1 VLVALG
7 AGLLGAGEP
16 RARDRSQT
24 GELTPAPRGALAG
37 PTLCAVP
44 PVPGKAGRNLES
56 HFGPPRAERPL
67 RALGE
72 PAALRGA
79 PAPDTIRTL
88 AIQVDFDDQEMDSTR
103 VYFERAFEFMGQYW
117 SEVTDSK
124 IVVETHVT
132 EEVYRLPE
140 SQAYYGDDELFAERQ
155 TLFLRDAVQAAD
167 PDYYLPDYDVHIA
180 VHAGAGQEADVNGDS
195 PEQLW
200 SVFAPFD
207 VFQAY
212 LPDSTASQGIATQ
225 DLGSD
230 GQPYFVQFALV
241 LPEVESQDC
250 DDRFEPCRPF
260 IFGLTGVYAHE
271 FGHALGLPD
280 LYDTTPSD
288 FADSQGIGAFDI
300 MAHGTWNANGF
311 VPARPSAWSLFDLG
325 VLDPEII
332 REPGTVSLAAVA
344 RRDPGGLPRLVA
356 IPVGGDEYFLLEN
369 RVQDPNANQ
378 LFDFHDVDNDSLF
391 SFYVDDYA
399 DAEFDFFL
407 PGDGSGSG
415 LLIWHIDPSV
425 ISANFVTNTVV
436 ADAAHK
442 GVDLEEADGVEDMDG
457 FPRSIDA
464 FGSPYDAYRAGNAT
478 RFADDTVPSSASS
491 YGVPTLVTID
501 QVSAA
506 DSVMTFQVTFDG
518 RLAGPNW
525 PVTIDGP
532 LGGNPAAV
540 GDFTA
545 NPGLET
551 VFADTTGGIW
561 VIAADGSQPL
571 GSPFDRVGPDLATAP
586 ALGDLDGL
594 PGLELVVAASDGRI
608 FAWQGTGAELRDGDQ
623 NPGTTG
629 VWATTGR
636 SLAGAVPVL
645 MPVGGIGARGLVGA
659 AVVIGCQPDTAGVGA
674 LLWCQDNGVTGVV
687 HALELPGDTTAP
699 PIVFPGLSPVVLT
712 AAVTDGRTRFFAVSP
727 LANGGAGSFV
737 DVTPATGPSAGAVRT
752 LIAGDLDGDGTYEAI
767 AGDDQGRIAA
777 YSTGIPVQGEPT
789 PTPLALLPGWPFEIG
804 IDVAHDLALADV
816 DQDGRHE
823 ILVSAYDGRLF
834 ALNFNGTPQLSFP
847 ANVGSPDRVPP
858 RIVPSPLAFDLEG
871 GPGAELVFAPGDGR
885 SFAYD
890 GQGRTLAG
898 WPRPG
903 PAAKGTGLVIED
915 LDQADGGRLELIVPS
930 DFGARTVLIGYDLG
944 VVEGPGSTWRGYRGG
959 PARAGVLTIPPA
971 ENPEPGPV
979 LSQLFVYPNPVTGD
993 RANIHFL
1000 LGGESQVRVQILD
1013 SLGRLVAEP
1022 LTSQTLPPRTDHEV
1036 RWDVRDA
1043 ASGVYLL
1050 RLTVVG
1056 EGRDVI
1062 EIQPFAVTR

>member
-1 VLVALG
+1 
-7 AGLLGAGEP
+7 
-16 RARDRSQT
+16 
-24 GELTPAPRGALAG
+24 
-37 PTLCAVP
+37 LCAVP
-44 PVPGKAGRNLES
+44 PVPGKAGRNFES
-56 HFGPPRAERPL
+56 RFGPPRAERPL

-72 PAALRGA
+72 PAARRG
-79 PAPDTIRTL
+79 APDTIQTL
-88 AIQVDFDDQEMDSTR
+88 AIQVDFADQEMDSTR
-103 VYFERAFEFMGQYW
+103 AYFERAFGFMGQYW
-117 SEVTDSK
+117 SEVTYGQV
-124 IVVETHVT
+124 IVRTHVT

-140 SQAYYGDDELFAERQ
+140 TQAYYGDDELFAERQ
-155 TLFLRDAVQAAD
+155 TLFLRDAIQAAD
-167 PDYYLPDYDVHIA
+167 PDYHLPDYDVQIA
-180 VHAGAGQEADVNGDS
+180 VHAGAGQEADVAGDS

-200 SVFAPFD
+200 SVFAPLD
-207 VFQAY
+207 VLQAY
-212 LPDSTASQGIATQ
+212 LPDSTASQGIATD
-225 DLGSD
+225 DLGP
-230 GQPYFVQFALV
+230 GGEPYFVKFGLV
-241 LPEVESQDC
+241 LPEVESQDY
-250 DDRFEPCRPF
+250 DDRFEPPRPY

-325 VLDPEII
+325 VLDPEIV
-332 REPGTVSLAAVA
+332 REAGTVELARVA
-344 RRDPGGLPRLVA
+344 SVDPGGRPRLVA

-369 RVQDPNANQ
+369 RLQDPNANQ

-399 DAEFDFFL
+399 NAEFDFFL
-407 PGDGSGSG
+407 PGDGNGSG

-425 ISANFVTNTVV
+425 ITANFISNTVV

-457 FPRSIDA
+457 FPRSLDS
-464 FGSPYDAYRAGNAT
+464 FGSPFDAYRAGNAT
-478 RFADDTVPSSASS
+478 HFGDDTVPSSRSS

-501 QVSAA
+501 QVSAV
-506 DSVMTFQVTFDG
+506 DSVMTFRVTFDG
-518 RLAGPNW
+518 RVPGPNW
-525 PVTIDGP
+525 PVEIAGP
-532 LGGNPAAV
+532 LGPNPAAV
-540 GDFTA
+540 GDFA
-545 NPGLET
+545 AAPGLET

-594 PGLELVVAASDGRI
+594 PGLELVVAAADGRI
-608 FAWQGTGAELRDGDQ
+608 FAWHGGTQRSEVRDGDQ

-629 VWATTGR
+629 VWAVTGR

-645 MPVGGIGARGLVGA
+645 LPLAGIGGRGLAGA
-659 AVVIGCQPDTAGVGA
+659 AVVIGCQPDTTGMGA

-687 HALELPGDTTAP
+687 HALDLPGDTTAP
-699 PIVFPGLSPVVLT
+699 PVVFPGLNPVVLT
-712 AAVTDGRTRFFAVSP
+712 TAVTDGRTRFFAVSP
-727 LANGGAGSFV
+727 LANGGAGSSLE
-737 DVTPATGPSAGAVRT
+737 VTPVSGPSRGAVRA
-752 LIAGDLDGDGTYEAI
+752 LIAGDLDGDGAYEAI
-767 AGDDQGRIAA
+767 ASDDQGQIWA
-777 YSTGIPVQGEPT
+777 YRTGVPVQGEPT
-789 PTPLALLPGWPFEIG
+789 PTPFELLAGWPFELG
-804 IDVAHDLALADV
+804 IDIAHDLALADV

-823 ILVSAYDGRLF
+823 ILVSAYDGRLY
-834 ALNFNGTPQLSFP
+834 AVNFNGTPQLSFP
-847 ANVGSPDRVPP
+847 ATVGSPDRVPP
-858 RIVPSPLAFDLEG
+858 RLVPSPLAIDLAG

-890 GQGRTLAG
+890 GQGRPLAG

-915 LDQADGGRLELIVPS
+915 LDQDPKGTLELVVPS
-930 DFGARTVLIGYDLG
+930 DFGERTVLIAYDLG
-944 VVEGPGSTWRGYRGG
+944 VAEGPGSTWRAYRGG
-959 PARAGVLTIPPA
+959 PERRGVLSDPPA
-971 ENPEPGPV
+971 KNPESGPV
-979 LSQLFVYPNPVTGD
+979 LSELFVYPNPVTGD

-1000 LGGESQVRVQILD
+1000 LGRESQVRVQILD

-1022 LTSQTLPPRTDHEV
+1022 MSSETLPARTDHEV

-1050 RLTVVG
+1050 RLTVAG

-1062 EIQPFAVTR
+1062 EIEPFAVTR